1 MKVNK
6 YEQIKSLFKPP
17 GLVVG
22 ILGRDGSGKS
32 TFIEE
37 LAPSLAPHFNGIEK
51 FKKFPAIFYKTAIFK
66 KKEPHDNSKPH
77 RYKERGLF
85 GSFLKLNLIF
95 AEFMLG
101 YWIKIFPG
109 KADSRLILY
118 DRYFIDVLADPLRY
132 RIKGNRTF
140 IKVMHYLL
148 PKPDCWII
156 IDLPSEVLVKRKQEL
171 SYEMAEKLRYPYLN
185 LQQFLQNTIVINND
199 QELKKTVEE
208 ASKFI
213 LSQIHGNKLSYKT
226 TVNEG

>member
-1 MKVNK
+1 MSKCRN
-6 YEQIKSLFKPP
+6 IKSLFNPS

-37 LAPSLAPHFNGIEK
+37 IVPGLEPYFNGINK
-51 FKKFPAIFYKTAIFK
+51 FKKFPSVFYKEAIFK

-77 RYKERGLF
+77 RYRERGQF
-85 GSFLKLNLIF
+85 ASFLKLNLIF

-101 YWIKIFPG
+101 YWLKIFPS
-109 KADSRLILY
+109 KAKSHLILY

-132 RIKGNRTF
+132 RIKGNIFF
-140 IKVMHYLL
+140 IKAMHYLL

-156 IDLPSEVLVKRKQEL
+156 LDLPSDVLIKRKQEL
-171 SYEMAEKLRYPYLN
+171 TYEMAEKLRYPYLN
-185 LQQFLQNTIVINND
+185 LQQFLQNSIVINND
-199 QELKKTVEE
+199 QDLEKSVEE

-213 LSQIHGNKLSYKT
+213 LSYIPEKIK
-226 TVNEG
+226 V